1 MKHMK
6 AFFIIT
12 FLLVA
17 IGLDAQIK
25 AIKITDLEKTIKEST
40 SPMIIN
46 FWATYCVPCIEEIP
60 YFQEMAKKY
69 KSEGVSL
76 LLVSLDLKTAYP
88 TKIDAMAKRL
98 KLTAPIAWLN
108 ETNADYF
115 CPRVDSSWSGG
126 LPASLFVSN
135 ATGYRRFYEDE
146 VSKEKLEKE
155 IHAMLKPKQN

>member
-1 MKHMK
+1 MK
-6 AFFIIT
+6 AFLIIA
-12 FLLVA
+12 FLIVA
-17 IGLDAQIK
+17 TGLEAQIK
-25 AIKITDLEKTIKEST
+25 AIKISDLEKTIKEST

-60 YFQEMAKKY
+60 YFQEIAKKY
-69 KSEGVSL
+69 QSKGVSL
-76 LLVSLDLKTAYP
+76 LLVSLDLRTAYP

-135 ATGYRRFYEDE
+135 VTGYRKFYEDE

-155 IHAMLKPKQN
+155 IQAMLQSKQN

>member
-1 MKHMK
+1 MK
-6 AFFIIT
+6 AFLIIT
-12 FLLVA
+12 SLLVA
-17 IGLDAQIK
+17 TGLEAQIK
-25 AIKITDLEKTIKEST
+25 AIKISDLEKTIKEST

-69 KSEGVSL
+69 QSKGVSL
-76 LLVSLDLKTAYP
+76 LLVSLDLRTAYP

-135 ATGYRRFYEDE
+135 VTGYRKFYEDE

-155 IHAMLKPKQN
+155 IQAMLQSKQN